1 MKFVFFVV
9 AVVDGSGGGGG
20 GGSCSFSFDSLI
32 NQVMIFNHSFT
43 FSLPISFFSLFCFSS
58 FNVL

>member
-1 MKFVFFVV
+1 MKFVFF

-32 NQVMIFNHSFT
+32 NQALNPLRKTLI
-43 FSLPISFFSLFCFSS
+43 LR
-58 FNVL
+58 

>member
-1 MKFVFFVV
+1 MKFVFF